1 MSTPCRIGK
10 RNEDGTI
17 SSIYCH
23 FDGYVRG
30 GVGEILAL
38 HYKDPAKVDE
48 LIGLGDLAS
57 LGWEPVEN
65 PNAWKDEANP
75 MAARAAIFSGKYQEY
90 HEAMHPRSMCDTYR
104 SRKGEG
110 NVSAKKSATLEDFAT
125 LSHTAWAYAYLF
137 ENGRWM
143 TFKGDSLVPVV
154 KILDGEIPES
164 DDEED

>member
-30 GVGEILAL
+30 GVGETLVL
-38 HYKDPAKVDE
+38 HYKDEQTVDK
-48 LIGLGDLAS
+48 LLGLGDLAS

-65 PNAWKDEANP
+65 PNAWKDEADP
-75 MAARAAIFSGKYQEY
+75 TAAQAAIFSGKYKEY
-90 HEAMHPRSMCDTYR
+90 HDIMHPKSLCDTYR
-104 SRKGEG
+104 SRGEKR
-110 NVSAKKSATLEDFAT
+110 VDAVKSDTLEDFAT
-125 LSHTAWAYAYLF
+125 ISHTAWAYAYLF
-137 ENGRWM
+137 EDGRWM

-164 DDEED
+164 DDED